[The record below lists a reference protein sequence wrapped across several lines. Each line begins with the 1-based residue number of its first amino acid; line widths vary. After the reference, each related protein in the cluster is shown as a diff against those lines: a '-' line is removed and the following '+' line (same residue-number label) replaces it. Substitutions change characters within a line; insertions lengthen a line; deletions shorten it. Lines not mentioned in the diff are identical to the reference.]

1 MGDAVGM
8 ESCGSWWVGNLLFWR
23 LGRRGGE
30 LDVMYNPKR
39 F

>member
-1 MGDAVGM
+1 MGG
-8 ESCGSWWVGNLLFWR
+8 GILLFEEV
-23 LGRRGGE
+23 GTEGEE